1 MHNVRQ
7 VCFCFLLILLAL
19 FYSPLKVLAV
29 SQATVTSFSVSNS
42 AIGATD
48 VTYTLQFQ
56 LNEEITADTAKS
68 MNFDLNRMTAKSTWE
83 GGDQTSNMAAATGT
97 FGSFQ
102 YNSVGDTW
110 VDIDIGGAGY
120 FHKEISTDNHLLIWG
135 LGYVDNSNIHSIQ
148 TTIPADKTVRLI
160 VTGVTNPAKA
170 GAYAFS
176 VESGFGPANDTFW
189 ELPYDN
195 RDRALYVD
203 IGTYCLR
210 AKIKDPTGATAIAKA
225 EMYLH
230 NSNWTVSSWGGRT
243 FVDGAISYYPD
254 DFWYTGGPAS
264 ETCPTGAITIEANP
278 PMGVT
283 TYAKAADRTATLPAD
298 ANTHYATPITMSA
311 IQLQGRLNN
320 PLVSS
325 GQYDYVTNSGVSF
338 RPSDFSPTG
347 FKNTM
352 SDMSG
357 IFKMGGLTVGSYF
370 IEFMMPWQ
378 SGYEGINAPDQIQIE
393 VDATGKVKT
402 TAVGS
407 TCPDFVTSCN
417 LGDISFTVATK
428 TITGTLKDS
437 DGTPITSGRI
447 QAFKEMGMGQAQD
460 DVDSSGNYSLTV
472 GGGTWGLR
480 PEPNWN
486 PSSPPDW
493 SYCGMPK
500 FFVFESGTGVET
512 KTSANTGG
520 QTDFTIKR
528 TNLTITGDV
537 VYPNGLPLTGQ
548 GGVEVRSKEG
558 CGTFAQLDGNGHFS
572 TKVAPGTYNI
582 MVQVWNPTYS
592 APSVQTITVSTSNY
606 NVGTLTLTEKKDTIT
621 GRVWNDIDGD
631 NVYDAGEGISG
642 QQVNASKMSKKFDE
656 FGGPGTGPM
665 MGPGGGDFT
674 GTTSGANG
682 AYSLKV
688 TPGSWMI
695 NLMSDPGMMGGYSNT
710 QTNYI
715 YGGSPLQVNVTSSA
729 DGSTFPDNNFKL
741 TAADATIKGKLVD
754 ADGNG
759 ISGVWGFAFAD
770 AGSGGPMMGAGMG
783 APIQNG
789 IFTIKVP
796 AGTYNVGV
804 EFPPESS
811 GYTPASSTETTITA
825 GETKSINITVKP
837 NNRKIKVNFKDTN
850 GNAITGLSQANIFA
864 DNGSGGHMFKMLYG
878 SDLITGSTT
887 LSVSDGTWSIGY
899 FIDPTENN
907 YMSEPMSK
915 DNGVTVTSANT
926 ADNPAILNITLRSA
940 DSTIS
945 GTVTGPDGS
954 ALAGVWISTD
964 NRKASDFSAGGPMF
978 MSGSATDSD
987 GTYSISLPA
996 GKYKVQAFLPPS
1008 MGYINPDGV
1017 EATISPTSPGAV
1029 NLQFTASDATITGS
1043 VYLND
1048 VKKGAFISAYSDK
1061 GGYSETNANS
1071 GDFTLNV
1078 TKDDTWYLRA
1088 MYESG
1093 SDFYQST
1100 INEVIMAG
1108 ATTKSQN
1115 LTLTKASFTLPDA
1128 VSATFDYTN
1137 AKKISLDGGFS
1148 LSIPAGAIPPTS
1160 SATGDNITITIS
1172 PTSQLSTQNKAIPIG
1187 IGYEI
1192 TATDDS
1198 GSLITSNFN
1207 DNVTI
1212 TIPYTADYL
1221 TEAIGSSDETLLD
1234 NGYWDTTT
1242 STWKGITGATID
1254 TTAKTISFTINHF
1267 TTFSILSNK
1276 DPNVI
1281 SGRSTS
1287 TSSSSSASV
1296 DSAAAVPR
1304 NRAVIVERAQ
1314 NKVIMMFGVGA
1325 LDYDADLDVQPVD
1338 VGYRLPTPPLWI
1350 GSGPYK
1356 IRLIA
1361 RYNGQDFHTLADPI
1375 TLILRYDPTALG
1387 GIPEK
1392 SLRINYYDTADKR
1405 WYPLNSL
1412 LITDRHEVATVLPK
1426 IHGIYVLIGGFGYQG
1441 VPYSSNSTVTAVSS
1455 SSDLGIDTA
1464 ILPSPSPSEI
1474 DSPTVVEKIVTTP
1487 APVAVQAPKTNLFG
1501 RLLNFV
1507 KGIFSK

>member
-1 MHNVRQ
+1 LSI
-7 VCFCFLLILLAL
+7 CFFLASVSSALA
-19 FYSPLKVLAV
+19 A
-29 SQATVTSFSVSNS
+29 SQATVTSFTLSSYAV
-42 AIGATD
+42 GATN

-56 LNEEITADTAKS
+56 LNEAITANTAKS

-97 FGSFQ
+97 FSSFQ
-102 YNSVGDTW
+102 YNSSGDTW
-110 VDIDIGGAGY
+110 VDIDFGGAGY
-120 FHKEISTDNHLLIWG
+120 FHKEISADNHLLIWG
-135 LGYVDNSNIHSIQ
+135 LGYVDNSDIHSIQ
-148 TTIPADKTVRLI
+148 TTIPASKTVKLI

-176 VESGFGPANDTFW
+176 VESGLGPASNTFW
-189 ELPYDN
+189 ELPSN
-195 RDRALYVD
+195 NKDRALYVD

-210 AKIKDPTGATAIAKA
+210 AKVNTPTGGTAIAEA
-225 EMYLH
+225 QMNIH

-243 FVDGAISYYPD
+243 FSDGAISYYPD
-254 DFWYTGGPAS
+254 DFWYTGGPS
-264 ETCPTGAITIEANP
+264 QETCPTGVITIEANP

-283 TYAKAADRTATLPAD
+283 TYAKAADKTATLPGD

-311 IQLQGRLNN
+311 IQLQGRLHN
-320 PLVSS
+320 PAVASES
-325 GQYDYVTNSGVSF
+325 PYHYVTNSNVSF
-338 RPSDFSPTG
+338 RPSDFSTTG

-352 SDMSG
+352 SDNTG
-357 IFKMGGLTVGSYF
+357 IFKMGGLTVGTY
-370 IEFMMPWQ
+370 IMEFMMPWQ
-378 SGYEGINAPDQIQIE
+378 SGYEGISAPDQIQIE

-417 LGDISFTVATK
+417 LGDVNFTVATK

-447 QAFKEMGMGQAQD
+447 QAFKEMGMGQAQSV
-460 DVDSSGNYSLTV
+460 VDGSGNYSLTI

-480 PEPNWN
+480 PEPNWDPSN
-486 PSSPPDW
+486 PPNW

-500 FFVFESGTGVET
+500 FFVFQSDTSVET
-512 KTSANTGG
+512 KTSANTDG
-520 QTDFTIKR
+520 QTDFVIKR
-528 TNLTITGDV
+528 TTLTITGDV
-537 VYPNGLPLTGQ
+537 VYPNGSPLTSQ
-548 GGVEVRSKEG
+548 GGVEIRSKEG

-572 TKVAPGTYNI
+572 TKVAPGTYNV

-592 APSVQTITVSTSNY
+592 APATQTITISSNY

-631 NVYDAGEGISG
+631 SVYDSGEGISG

-656 FGGPGTGPM
+656 FGGPGSGPM

-674 GTTSGANG
+674 GTTSGNNG

-688 TPGSWMI
+688 TPGTWMV
-695 NLMSDPGMMGGYSNT
+695 NLMSDPGMMGGYSST

-715 YGGSPLQVNVTSSA
+715 YSGSPLQVNVTSSTS
-729 DGSTFPDNNFKL
+729 GSTFPDNNFKVS
-741 TAADATIKGKLVD
+741 AADATIKGKVVD
-754 ADGNG
+754 GDGNG

-770 AGSGGPMMGAGMG
+770 AGGGGPMMGAGMG

-811 GYTPASSTETTITA
+811 GYTPASSTAVTITG

-837 NNRKIKVNFKDTN
+837 NSRKIKVNFKDTG
-850 GNAITGLSQANIFA
+850 GNAITTLSQANIFA

-878 SDLITGSTT
+878 SDLVSGSTT

-915 DNGVTVTSANT
+915 DNGVTVTSANG
-926 ADNPAILNITLRSA
+926 ANNPAILNITLRSS

-945 GTVTGPDGS
+945 GTVTGPTGT

-964 NRKASDFSAGGPMF
+964 NRKASDFAVGGPMF
-978 MSGSATDSD
+978 MTGSATDSS
-987 GTYSISLPA
+987 GNYSISLPA

-1017 EATISPTSPGAV
+1017 EVTVSASNPGTV
-1029 NLQFTASDATITGS
+1029 NLQFTQSDATITGS
-1043 VYLND
+1043 VYLSG
-1048 VKKGAFISAYSDK
+1048 VKKGAFISAYSAN
-1061 GGYSETNANS
+1061 GGYSETNATS

-1078 TKDDTWYLRA
+1078 TKDDTWYVRA

-1100 INEVIMAG
+1100 INKVIMGG
-1108 ATTKSQN
+1108 ATGKSQD
-1115 LTLTKASFTLPDA
+1115 LTLTKASFTLPEA
-1128 VSATFDYTN
+1128 VSATFDYAN
-1137 AKKISLDGGFS
+1137 AKKISLSNGFS
-1148 LSIPAGAIPPTS
+1148 ISIPAGAIPPTS
-1160 SATGDNITITIS
+1160 SATGDNITLTIS

-1212 TIPYTADYL
+1212 TIPYTTTYL
-1221 TEAIGSSDETLLD
+1221 EEALGTSDETLLD

-1242 STWKGITGATID
+1242 STWKGITGTSID
-1254 TTAKTISFTINHF
+1254 TVNKTISFTINHF
-1267 TTFSILSNK
+1267 TTFSVLSNK
-1276 DPNVI
+1276 DPNTV
-1281 SGRSTS
+1281 GGA
-1287 TSSSSSASV
+1287 TSSSSS
-1296 DSAAAVPR
+1296 
-1304 NRAVIVERAQ
+1304 
-1314 NKVIMMFGVGA
+1314 
-1325 LDYDADLDVQPVD
+1325 
-1338 VGYRLPTPPLWI
+1338 
-1350 GSGPYK
+1350 
-1356 IRLIA
+1356 
-1361 RYNGQDFHTLADPI
+1361 
-1375 TLILRYDPTALG
+1375 
-1387 GIPEK
+1387 
-1392 SLRINYYDTADKR
+1392 
-1405 WYPLNSL
+1405 
-1412 LITDRHEVATVLPK
+1412 
-1426 IHGIYVLIGGFGYQG
+1426 
-1441 VPYSSNSTVTAVSS
+1441 SS
-1455 SSDLGIDTA
+1455 SSPGNSSSSSCADQAPLSAPNLFRIDRSQRSVKLYFAPAKDPVTYYYIAYGLKDGDERYGASFSQGHSGGVLTYTVNQLTPNRQYWFRIRAGNGCMPGPWSKWLSTKGAKKLVVTTGSATTKISKPAIEKSTLTA
-1464 ILPSPSPSEI
+1464 PTTSSPEI
-1474 DSPTVVEKIVTTP
+1474 TPVPTVKVETNPSPTVSVPTP
-1487 APVAVQAPKTNLFG
+1487 KNSFWSFIKKLFG
-1501 RLLNFV
+1501 R
-1507 KGIFSK
+1507 